1 MIIDVCREV
10 CARPRVAHRCLVA
23 HAHVL
28 LQGNGVLLVGSGWHS
43 VYMYPCQIRLE
54 QLSLVR
60 HEEAEKRSTDMD
72 ARTHPAHLHDVRAV
86 DVKRC
91 RDHAEAQISRHDPR
105 VSVICSTCPSVWRS
119 QLMQKMPERAQVVT
133 RWSRGKAYPAQRPES
148 ATRGGGSAALA
159 GSRKGGPASS
169 GSAGSGRATVSGHM
183 SVWFLSLFSLA
194 CEREPGE

>member
-1 MIIDVCREV
+1 MC
-10 CARPRVAHRCLVA
+10 CARLRVVYRCFA
-23 HAHVL
+23 FARMHAHTRARAL

-91 RDHAEAQISRHDPR
+91 RDHAEAQISRHDTR
-105 VSVICSTCPSVWRS
+105 VSVICSTCPSVWRR
-119 QLMQKMPERAQVVT
+119 QLKQEMISCEH
-133 RWSRGKAYPAQRPES
+133 RWFTIR
-148 ATRGGGSAALA
+148 
-159 GSRKGGPASS
+159 
-169 GSAGSGRATVSGHM
+169 
-183 SVWFLSLFSLA
+183 W
-194 CEREPGE
+194 